1 MKTTRSKSILML
13 VENCP
18 YPQDVRV
25 RNEANT
31 LIQAGYQVIV
41 VAQKATGQKYY
52 QAVDNVIVYR
62 YPAPPELPSI
72 FGFAIEYLYSYFVA
86 LFYSI
91 WILIR
96 HGFDVIHAHN
106 PPDIYVFIAI
116 FYRLFGKKFV
126 FDHHDL
132 TPEIFK
138 VRFAG
143 AGTKFIYRVLLFME
157 YCSVRLADRIIA
169 TNESYKNRQVSLH
182 GTDPAKVTVV
192 RNGPDLRQFQSVA
205 PDPHLRSKAG
215 TILGYAGTMGK
226 QDGVDYLIRAV
237 HHLVFNLNEKDVY
250 CVLLGN
256 GSEEASLKKLVTDLQ
271 LDDYV
276 WFPGWVEVDTLV
288 RYLCSADICLGP
300 DPKNSFTDHST
311 MIKIM
316 EYMALEKPI
325 VSFDLSETIY
335 SAADAALYVS
345 GNSEADF
352 AGAIKQLIEDPAL
365 CRKMGQ
371 AGSKRVQ
378 KELAWEYS
386 AQKLLL
392 MYEGLFAEKAPSS
405 S

>member
-1 MKTTRSKSILML
+1 
-13 VENCP
+13 
-18 YPQDVRV
+18 
-25 RNEANT
+25 
-31 LIQAGYQVIV
+31 
-41 VAQKATGQKYY
+41 
-52 QAVDNVIVYR
+52 
-62 YPAPPELPSI
+62 
-72 FGFAIEYLYSYFVA
+72 
-86 LFYSI
+86 
-91 WILIR
+91 
-96 HGFDVIHAHN
+96 
-106 PPDIYVFIAI
+106 
-116 FYRLFGKKFV
+116 
-126 FDHHDL
+126 
-132 TPEIFK
+132 
-138 VRFAG
+138 
-143 AGTKFIYRVLLFME
+143 ME
-157 YCSVRLADRIIA
+157 YCSVKLADRTIA

-192 RNGPDLRQFQSVA
+192 RNGPDLQQFQSVA
-205 PDPHLRSKAG
+205 HDPQLRSKAG

-226 QDGVDYLIRAV
+226 QDGVDYLIRAL
-237 HHLVFNLNEKDVY
+237 HHLVYNLDEKDVY

-371 AGSKRVQ
+371 AGYKRVQ
-378 KELAWEYS
+378 KQLAWEYS

-392 MYEGLFAEKAPSS
+392 MYEGLFAEKAPRSS
-405 S
+405 